1 MEEDASSTSE
11 QHRGESDR
19 EPPQKRGGKLR
30 LLILL
35 PAALLVAAALLLAMN
50 WTAIV
55 VRVNPLWALKS
66 AAERVMELPEPLSMG
81 FLGEVTVGK
90 LAVNCSGVVDAQT
103 NAEGL
108 TLSLEDCTVGSD
120 EGGLTLS
127 LYLSPREA
135 AACVPALTGGDE
147 GWYGVSLTQPIA
159 DQAAGT
165 GGEAAYGWY
174 FSQKQMDKLQEA
186 ADQTREALKGVKT
199 LTGDRE
205 MTRAVR
211 DFLTQAEASGT
222 RTPGGY
228 TLSFFED
235 DHQRI
240 QALCQALEL
249 PEELLTGAV
258 TVDFGL
264 TKEGTLQRIAVD
276 SWNLDIALELG
287 EVPSRELTPRL
298 EGQWLDGKGVEYTLT
313 LALTV
318 DRGQPLTPPEYQ
330 NAFSLLPRF

>member
-1 MEEDASSTSE
+1 MEEDASSTLE
-11 QHRGESDR
+11 RRGEPDR
-19 EPPQKRGGKLR
+19 EPPRKGGGKLR

-35 PAALLVAAALLLAMN
+35 PAALLVAAALILAMN

-66 AAERVMELPEPLSMG
+66 GAERVMELPEPLSMG
-81 FLGEVTVGK
+81 FLGEVTVGET
-90 LAVNCSGVVDAQT
+90 AVNCSGAADAQA
-103 NAEGL
+103 NHEGL
-108 TLSLEDCTVGSD
+108 TLFLKDCTIGSD
-120 EGGLTLS
+120 ESDLTLS

-135 AACVPALTGGDE
+135 AACVPTLTGGDE

-186 ADQTREALKGVKT
+186 ADQTREALKGVKS

-205 MTRAVR
+205 MTQAVK

-240 QALCQALEL
+240 QELCQALEL
-249 PEELLTGAV
+249 PEELLTGPV

-264 TKEGTLQRIAVD
+264 TKEGALQRISVD

-287 EVPSRELTPRL
+287 EVPSRALTPRL
-298 EGQWLDGKGVEYTLT
+298 EAQWLDGKGVEYSLT

-318 DRGQPLTPPEYQ
+318 DRASPLTPPEYQ